1 MDSVRCEKY
10 KVYQPELPS
19 KKFPSDEDVS
29 IHNIK
34 VLRGDSGDQN
44 KSTFF
49 EGEIKRKSV
58 PDLEVIEE
66 DQEELGKKIAFGV
79 FRDGVRRID
88 IVLVLKDDVKA
99 LINKIQLDFIVNILR
114 VGLEVEL
121 EPGVSKRHKN
131 LTFVKIHAPLHVLEK
146 YGMYFGTK
154 RNFAD
159 TRYEYIGRNE
169 KNKERQC
176 LKLMRDGFLNGYSNY
191 ERGIIVYKILLH
203 LPFSNYED
211 DYGVERLLHKYIV
224 ADIYAL
230 HDGPTYLTSEK
241 TIADI
246 NGKKIL
252 NDFWIGNLNIF
263 QQQPIHLIHEYF
275 GPTVAFYFSFYE
287 CFNKALQLA
296 ALASVADII
305 FGYFNLSSHEKP
317 IEKVMCESRGQ
328 ICQSCTNNVTCPA
341 RPAKEYCFPVKIHLI
356 LDHMYVPLFSIF
368 LILGAFVFIRIWK
381 RKEYYLKW
389 MWEVGKR
396 DSYYKKAVRPLYF
409 SGLTKT
415 DNFLKK
421 YIGSLVSLFFRNF
434 VSKIII
440 ILYWYCTLPVMIN
453 TFGLYDKFCTY
464 LIKNKIYKE
473 KEKYRDYVL
482 LSIFYTFYII
492 FNTVLEKAYNFVA
505 NFIVKYENYNTY
517 EKHWES
523 LIIKKIGFKLVMHYL
538 FLAYFAW
545 IYGHYMFYGFTQFTY
560 RYLTTNIDDMLK
572 TLYGYNVHFVY
583 NIFTFCF
590 PYSCVIEVG
599 TLLATLILITE
610 VIYKIIQYIFD
621 LISICYSKW
630 IQSRSDIPFWEK
642 EYMLRSISY
651 EDMFMKYMGFASQFA
666 MVLWF
671 VIAFPL
677 APLVIYLIN
686 IIDIKLQARKFL
698 QISRRPLFLKTP
710 VIGWSKVFYFIASFS
725 VITNAINIAMITRT
739 GTRYVMTKY
748 GKKPE
753 ELFNYVNYDKNPKLK
768 CYAPDM
774 RTPHGTKGNKPNTPY
789 MFSIDYLLLLMYR
802 YYFVM
807 LFVPAVT
814 SVIFLILYF
823 FPKQREVKVARNVEQ
838 KIRQLYKHYEY
849 KNAN

>member
-230 HDGPTYLTSEK
+230 HDGPTYLTAEK

-356 LDHMYVPLFSIF
+356 LDHI
-368 LILGAFVFIRIWK
+368 
-381 RKEYYLKW
+381 
-389 MWEVGKR
+389 
-396 DSYYKKAVRPLYF
+396 
-409 SGLTKT
+409 
-415 DNFLKK
+415 
-421 YIGSLVSLFFRNF
+421 
-434 VSKIII
+434 
-440 ILYWYCTLPVMIN
+440 
-453 TFGLYDKFCTY
+453 
-464 LIKNKIYKE
+464 
-473 KEKYRDYVL
+473 
-482 LSIFYTFYII
+482 
-492 FNTVLEKAYNFVA
+492 
-505 NFIVKYENYNTY
+505 
-517 EKHWES
+517 
-523 LIIKKIGFKLVMHYL
+523 
-538 FLAYFAW
+538 
-545 IYGHYMFYGFTQFTY
+545 
-560 RYLTTNIDDMLK
+560 
-572 TLYGYNVHFVY
+572 
-583 NIFTFCF
+583 
-590 PYSCVIEVG
+590 
-599 TLLATLILITE
+599 
-610 VIYKIIQYIFD
+610 
-621 LISICYSKW
+621 
-630 IQSRSDIPFWEK
+630 SDIPFWEK

-710 VIGWSKVFYFIASFS
+710 VIGWSKGLFHGVIAQSGVSLSPWALASSPRERAFHLGRELG
-725 VITNAINIAMITRT
+725 IDTNNTA
-739 GTRYVMTKY
+739 
-748 GKKPE
+748 
-753 ELFNYVNYDKNPKLK
+753 ELL
-768 CYAPDM
+768 
-774 RTPHGTKGNKPNTPY
+774 G
-789 MFSIDYLLLLMYR
+789 
-802 YYFVM
+802 
-807 LFVPAVT
+807 
-814 SVIFLILYF
+814 
-823 FPKQREVKVARNVEQ
+823 
-838 KIRQLYKHYEY
+838 
-849 KNAN
+849 